1 MAERKKSSEVLTRQE
16 LAISNAYEIA
26 ALVTGP
32 AGQTPPGARPK
43 RGAPAVIGGVVRWSR
58 PRLPGWPLE
67 FRANAESREM
77 ITGPGDGASQNPAY
91 RPVSFSS
98 CRW

>member
-32 AGQTPPGARPK
+32 AGHTPPGARPN
-43 RGAPAVIGGVVRWSR
+43 RGAFPPLPAG
-58 PRLPGWPLE
+58 L
-67 FRANAESREM
+67 
-77 ITGPGDGASQNPAY
+77 
-91 RPVSFSS
+91 
-98 CRW
+98 